1 MEHERMSE
9 AEQPATPATEP
20 VAMDTMLEQLKRIP
34 TFASLKQEQLHC
46 FDNAALVKLLPGD
59 HVITQGERCS
69 SFWILLD
76 GGLCV
81 YQQQADGSRMSFG
94 TGTGPETFGE
104 VPLLAGL
111 PSAASIDITQP
122 STLIRLDEDAFWQ
135 LMVTC
140 PDVRK
145 AILGNMAQRV
155 QKLQSL
161 TLQREK
167 LASLGTLAAGLM
179 HELNNPGSAAK
190 RAASQLREN
199 LYRLQQL
206 SWKFS
211 RVALNDTQW
220 ACMVEL
226 QKQAMESLK
235 PQMLNSLE
243 QSDKEEA
250 LAEWMEAN
258 GVANAWKLAPTLVSI
273 GMGEQEL
280 VCARVAYEGTM
291 FSDALNWLEALVS
304 SMQMVG
310 TVEESIA
317 RVTDLVH
324 AVKKYSYED
333 KGRQHALDVNDSLYS
348 TLVIMA
354 HKFRAK
360 EIQVMKSLAPDLP
373 LLQTQGTGLNQV
385 WTNLLDNA
393 VDAVSPKGIVK
404 LHSWVEANDLCVS
417 IADNGAGIPP
427 ESQPHIFEP
436 FYTTKPV
443 GEGTGLGLDIAHRIV
458 VGQYGGEIH
467 FKSSA
472 EGTEFIV
479 RLPLAPVSAKAT
491 R

>member
-1 MEHERMSE
+1 MSE
-9 AEQPATPATEP
+9 AEQSAAHTSEP
-20 VAMDTMLEQLKRIP
+20 VAMDKMLEHLKRIP
-34 TFASLKQEQLHC
+34 IFASLKQEELHC
-46 FDNAALVKLLPGD
+46 FDNAVRVNLAPGEK
-59 HVITQGERCS
+59 VITQGERCS
-69 SFWILLD
+69 SFWILLE
-76 GGLCV
+76 GGVSV
-81 YQQQADGSRMSFG
+81 YQQQADGSRLSFG
-94 TGTGPETFGE
+94 AGTAPETFGE

-211 RVALNDTQW
+211 RIALTDTQW
-220 ACMVEL
+220 VCMVEL
-226 QKQAMESLK
+226 QKQAMESPK

-243 QSDKEEA
+243 QSDREEA

-258 GVANAWKLAPTLVSI
+258 GVENAWKLAPTLVSI
-273 GMGEQEL
+273 GMGEREL
-280 VCARVAYEGTM
+280 VCARGEYEGAL

-304 SMQMVG
+304 SMQMVSII
-310 TVEESIA
+310 EESVA

-360 EIQVMKSLAPDLP
+360 EIRVVKNLAADLP
-373 LLQTQGTGLNQV
+373 LLETQGTGLNQV

-393 VDAVSPKGIVK
+393 VDAVAAKGTVK
-404 LHSWVEANDLCVS
+404 LSTWVEANDLCVS
-417 IADNGAGIPP
+417 IADNGVGISA

-443 GEGTGLGLDIAHRIV
+443 GVGTGLGLDIAHRIV
-458 VGQYGGEIH
+458 VGQYGGEIR
-467 FKSSA
+467 FKTSS

-479 RLPLAPVSAKAT
+479 RLPLKPSSDAT
-491 R
+491 S